1 MVPFIIGGAVVATIV
16 GGVIAYLAS
25 DDEPKKKKHATIVLL
40 GMEGAGKST
49 LSHILEGKGYQSG
62 NEYTTPS
69 GRTFEIKVD
78 ICGIEYEILDSS
90 GVKENAGSREEARKK
105 LANLIEEIR
114 KKSIFIYVFDA
125 EDFVNREDRREE
137 ILLQARTYFDEAM
150 EYRIIMKC
158 LGTRRDKIS
167 GAERDS
173 VVARIRKAVNVD
185 TEIFDMTINPVEQI
199 KEFISREA

>member
-1 MVPFIIGGAVVATIV
+1 MVPVVIGIGVAAALLIV
-16 GGVIAYLAS
+16 LFS
-25 DDEPKKKKHATIVLL
+25 NEPKILLL
-40 GMEGAGKST
+40 GRTGAGKST
-49 LSHILEGKGYQSG
+49 LSKILAGEGFLSDIVATTSG
-62 NEYTTPS
+62 ITLEAET
-69 GRTFEIKVD
+69 D
-78 ICGIEYEILDSS
+78 ICGVHYKIIDLS
-90 GVKENAGSREEARKK
+90 GAEENAKFREKVRKK
-105 LANLIEEIR
+105 FKNLKDDER
-114 KKSIFIYVFDA
+114 KRFIFLYVFDA
-125 EDFVNREDRREE
+125 EDFVDREDRREE
-137 ILLQARTYFDEAM
+137 ILLQARTHFDEAM

>member
-1 MVPFIIGGAVVATIV
+1 MVPVVIGIGVAAALLIV
-16 GGVIAYLAS
+16 LFS
-25 DDEPKKKKHATIVLL
+25 NEPKILLL
-40 GMEGAGKST
+40 GRTGAGKST
-49 LSHILEGKGYQSG
+49 LSKILAGEGFLSDIVATTSG
-62 NEYTTPS
+62 ITLEAET
-69 GRTFEIKVD
+69 D
-78 ICGIEYEILDSS
+78 ICGVHYKIIDLS
-90 GVKENAGSREEARKK
+90 GAEENVKFREKARKK
-105 LANLIEEIR
+105 FKNLKDDER
-114 KKSIFIYVFDA
+114 KRFIFLYVFDA
-125 EDFVNREDRREE
+125 EDFVDREDRREE
-137 ILLQARTYFDEAM
+137 ILLQARTHFDEAM